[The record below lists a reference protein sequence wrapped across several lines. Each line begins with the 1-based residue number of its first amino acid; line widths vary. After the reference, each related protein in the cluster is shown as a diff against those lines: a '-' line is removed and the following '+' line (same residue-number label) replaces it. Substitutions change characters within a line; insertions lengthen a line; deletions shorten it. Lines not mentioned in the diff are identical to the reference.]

1 MPQTKT
7 QKQKILEDLNEKI
20 AKQKIMIFVD
30 FTGLRV
36 KDFSA
41 LRKKIKITSDEIKVA
56 KKTLMGLALK
66 KAKIEVETEKLPGEI
81 ALVFGYKDELLPA
94 KTIYQFAETNKNLKI
109 LGGYLENKIR
119 TAEEIITLAKLS
131 SREELL
137 ARLVGSIKAPVSG
150 FVNVLNGN
158 LRNLVYI
165 LSKIKVAQ

>member
-1 MPQTKT
+1 MPQTKA

-30 FTGLRV
+30 FTGLKV

-56 KKTLMGLALK
+56 KKTLMEIALK
-66 KAKIEVETEKLPGEI
+66 KAKIEVETKKLPGEI

-94 KTIYQFAETNKNLKI
+94 KIIYQFAEKNQNLKI

-119 TAEEIITLAKLS
+119 TVEEITTLAKLP

-137 ARLVGSIKAPVSG
+137 ARTLK
-150 FVNVLNGN
+150 
-158 LRNLVYI
+158 
-165 LSKIKVAQ
+165 